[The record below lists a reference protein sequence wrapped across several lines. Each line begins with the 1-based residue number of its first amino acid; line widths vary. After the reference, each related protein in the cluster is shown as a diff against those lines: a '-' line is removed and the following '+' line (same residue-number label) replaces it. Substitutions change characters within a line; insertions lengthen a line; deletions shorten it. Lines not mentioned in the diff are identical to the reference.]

1 MYNTKFILIGNK
13 EIYPGYLDR
22 EHREILK
29 KQFKEKKQ
37 FMWCGCRSDQ
47 KLFYRISED
56 FKIYPEHNNY
66 EHKKFCCRYK
76 TSSGEQERQT
86 AYVIDEESGQVV
98 TYLTF
103 NPKKFE
109 LNEETEKELV
119 NAESSDNDDAD
130 VNEEI
135 LIEKDEGVVNKVEKK
150 EPQLTLPSLIRSINV
165 DTFTEK
171 ILNNRSIDSRE
182 LFSKYVFHRMKSIKV
197 SKMKKTIGDLS
208 LEADG
213 VRFIYAPFARVLQ
226 KTDKGLTRCYIQN
239 WGPDGEIYSNLI
251 YPDTLKKVVKEFV
264 KAYGMEPNE
273 DTMLAGF
280 QYKKKS
286 RSGSAY
292 KVLGRVHLFQ
302 ASKVGIYC
310 RNLNEKETF
319 DFIYGFCNKNKEVK
333 FWIPPEE
340 DSIGGMLQVENKEKK
355 YLFLFKGKKSE
366 CISYDT
372 NMYEPIV
379 IGLDDP
385 LTEERLCN
393 IIEKE

>member
-29 KQFKEKKQ
+29 NQFKDKNQ

-66 EHKKFCCRYK
+66 EHKKNCCRYK
-76 TSSGEQERQT
+76 TLSGEPERQT

-98 TYLTF
+98 TYLSF

-109 LNEETEKELV
+109 LNEEIEKDQV
-119 NAESSDNDDAD
+119 NPESSDNGDSYES
-130 VNEEI
+130 EEI
-135 LIEKDEGVVNKVEKK
+135 LIEKDTGAVNNVQKK
-150 EPQLTLPSLIRSINV
+150 EPKLKLPSLIRSLNV

-171 ILNNRSIDSRE
+171 ILNNRSIESRE

-208 LEADG
+208 LNADG
-213 VRFIYAPFARVLQ
+213 VRFIYAPFARVFQ
-226 KTDKGLTRCYIQN
+226 KNDKGLTRCYIQS
-239 WGPDGEIYSNLI
+239 WGPDGEIYNNLI
-251 YPDTLKKVVKEFV
+251 YSDTLKKTVKEFV
-264 KAYGMEPNE
+264 KTYGIEPNQ

-280 QYKKKS
+280 QYRKKS

-310 RNLNEKETF
+310 RNLIEKDTF
-319 DFIYGFCNKNKEVK
+319 DFIYDFCNKNKEMK
-333 FWIPPEE
+333 FWIPPED
-340 DSIGGMLQVENKEKK
+340 DSIGGILQVANKEKRF
-355 YLFLFKGKKSE
+355 LLLFKRKKSE

-372 NMYEPIV
+372 SIYDPIV
-379 IGLDDP
+379 IGMDDP
-385 LTEERLCN
+385 LTEERLYS
-393 IIEKE
+393 IIE